1 MLAPFPR
8 PPLPD
13 LPDPARDG
21 EGLAFLKMHG
31 LGNDFV
37 ILDGRT
43 RPISLSERAV
53 RAIADRRTGV
63 GFDEMLI
70 IGAAQDRRAVAAM
83 GIRNADGSE
92 AEACGNGARCVA
104 ALLMREL
111 DTHHVTIETKGGLIE
126 AIAEPDGRITVDM
139 GPARTDWRDIP
150 LSAPVDTLHLPIAAG
165 ALADG
170 VAISMG
176 NPHAVFF
183 VPDAETIDLASVG
196 PTLER
201 DPLFPERANIEIAQ
215 VIGRRNIRMRVWERG
230 AGITRACGSGA
241 CATLVAAVLRGLTE
255 RSAEVMLDGGPL
267 TIAWRPDEHVLM
279 TGPVALSYRG
289 TLAPELL
296 TPEMPP

>member
-1 MLAPFPR
+1 MLSPVPR
-8 PPLPD
+8 RPLPNLPD
-13 LPDPARDG
+13 LAPDG
-21 EGLAFLKMHG
+21 SGLNFLKMHG

-37 ILDGRT
+37 VLDARAQPV
-43 RPISLSERAV
+43 RLSERAV

-70 IGAAQDRRAVAAM
+70 IGPPQDRRALAAM

-104 ALLMREL
+104 ALLMREAG
-111 DTHHVTIETKGGLIE
+111 THHVTLETKGGLIE

-150 LSAPVDTLHLPIAAG
+150 LSAPVDTLHLPLTVG
-165 ALADG
+165 GLADG
-170 VAISMG
+170 VAVSMG

-183 VPDAETIDLASVG
+183 VPDADSIDLAAIG
-196 PTLER
+196 PVLEH
-201 DPLFPERANIEIAQ
+201 DSLFPERANIEIAQ
-215 VIGRRNIRMRVWERG
+215 VTGRRSIRMRVWERG

-241 CATLVAAVLRGLTE
+241 CATLVAAALRGLVDRT
-255 RSAEVMLDGGPL
+255 AEVMLDGGPL
-267 TIAWRPDEHVLM
+267 TIAWRADEHVLM

-289 TLAPELL
+289 RIAPEL
-296 TPEMPP
+296 MS